1 MTEIRYV
8 ERNDRE
14 FWFRLDRHLPA
25 AEFDRKVRDR
35 QGYVQLENARPVGLL
50 RYNLF
55 WDNTPF
61 CTMLYV
67 EQECRGRGYGSQL
80 MRHWEMDM
88 QSRGYDLLLVSTQ
101 ADEDAQHVYRKLG
114 YRDCG
119 GFVLE
124 HQPMELLLM
133 KRIRE
138 TTGCPDCGEAAR
150 E

>member
-1 MTEIRYV
+1 MDIRIA
-8 ERNDRE
+8 EASDIDA
-14 FWFRLDRHLPA
+14 LLAHDRHITRARLEHKI
-25 AEFDRKVRDR
+25 AER
-35 QGYVQLENARPVGLL
+35 QVLVLMDGDSFAGWL
-50 RYNLF
+50 RWGLF

-67 EQECRGRGYGSQL
+67 ERDDRRRGYGSKL
-80 MRHWEMDM
+80 MRHWELDM

-119 GFVLE
+119 GLVLE

-138 TTGCPDCGEAAR
+138 TAGCPGCGEAAR
-150 E
+150 A

>member
-25 AEFDRKVRDR
+25 EEFDRKVRDR
-35 QGYVQLENARPVGLL
+35 QGYVLLENARPVGLL

-67 EQECRGRGYGSQL
+67 ERGERRRGYGSKL
-80 MRHWEMDM
+80 MRHWELDM

-124 HQPMELLLM
+124 HQPMELLLA

-138 TTGCPDCGEAAR
+138 TADCPGCREAAR
-150 E
+150 A

>member
-25 AEFDRKVRDR
+25 AGFDRKVRDQ
-35 QGYVQLENARPVGLL
+35 QGYVMLEDARPVGLL

-55 WDNTPF
+55 RDNTPF

-67 EQECRGRGYGSQL
+67 ERGDRRRGYGSKL
-80 MRHWEMDM
+80 MRHWELDM

-124 HQPMELLLM
+124 NQPMELLLA

-138 TTGCPDCGEAAR
+138 TADCPGCREAAR